1 MLTYLL
7 GTSFTTAILLNALL
21 RDNSISKSDV
31 RSWLVL
37 GIASLLW
44 FITIP
49 CILRKKFATIKVL
62 PVSL

>member
-7 GTSFTTAILLNALL
+7 GTSFTFVILLNALL
-21 RDNSISKSDV
+21 KDNSIPKTDV

-37 GIASLLW
+37 GLASLLW

-49 CILRKKFATIKVL
+49 CILRKKFAPVKPL
-62 PVSL
+62 PASL